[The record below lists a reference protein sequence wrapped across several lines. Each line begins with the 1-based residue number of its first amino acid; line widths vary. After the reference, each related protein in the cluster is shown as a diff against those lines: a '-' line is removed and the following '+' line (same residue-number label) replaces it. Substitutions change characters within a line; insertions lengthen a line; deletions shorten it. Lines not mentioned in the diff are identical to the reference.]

1 MQQLYQTGA
10 LCRPFVRR
18 SLGRSVTKSNQPVT
32 QYKDRVTKPVT
43 KPHDFVT
50 ESVTKPVTKYH
61 PGISGRLT
69 TACCKTVPNPLH
81 AKAAGRKN
89 TPPPPN
95 GRLPTAQG
103 GPPEIPK
110 HKAAKKPES
119 GQDRLLRIR
128 AFNVLRNGKTA
139 LRNSCGA

>member
-43 KPHDFVT
+43 KPHGFLT

-61 PGISGRLT
+61 QISPTLSKRVSVRY
-69 TACCKTVPNPLH
+69 KTPHFPMCPYERAEVCH
-81 AKAAGRKN
+81 A
-89 TPPPPN
+89 
-95 GRLPTAQG
+95 
-103 GPPEIPK
+103 
-110 HKAAKKPES
+110 
-119 GQDRLLRIR
+119 
-128 AFNVLRNGKTA
+128 
-139 LRNSCGA
+139 